1 MLRRILSEQV
11 PGTIKALAA
20 IDLHTGL
27 GPTGYGELIY
37 LGPPG
42 AAKERAVKWYGP
54 EVRDPQEGSSV
65 SAVVTGSIADALQ
78 GALPAVQ
85 VTPIG
90 LEFGTQPIMSVLTA
104 LRADHWLHA
113 VEGRQTPLREA
124 IKKQIRDAFYV
135 DKPAWRAAV
144 YGRTADIVL
153 RAGRGLASAD

>member
-1 MLRRILSEQV
+1 
-11 PGTIKALAA
+11 
-20 IDLHTGL
+20 
-27 GPTGYGELIY
+27 
-37 LGPPG
+37 
-42 AAKERAVKWYGP
+42 
-54 EVRDPQEGSSV
+54 
-65 SAVVTGSIADALQ
+65 VTGSIADALQ

-135 DKPAWRAAV
+135 DKPVWRAAV